1 MLFSVAEFPDQA
13 SINVL
18 DEHGTIKNLGRFSI
32 MYSACSSFAALSGNS
47 DLKLHSPNQT
57 TKEEAEVEEKENSQD
72 NSSVEWEDS
81 ESGSSKESADEL
93 ESEEDDEEFHR
104 EPIDHLIQVKAVLLH
119 VV

>member
-57 TKEEAEVEEKENSQD
+57 TAEDAEVEEEENAPD
-72 NSSVEWEDS
+72 TSSIEWEDS
-81 ESGSSKESADEL
+81 EIGSSEKSEDEL
-93 ESEEDDEEFHR
+93 ESEEDDKEFHR